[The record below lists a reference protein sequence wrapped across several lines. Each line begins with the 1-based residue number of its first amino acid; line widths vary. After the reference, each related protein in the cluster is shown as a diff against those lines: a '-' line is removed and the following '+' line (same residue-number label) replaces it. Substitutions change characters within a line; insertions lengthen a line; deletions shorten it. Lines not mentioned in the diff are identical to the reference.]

1 MLYILGWFIAF
12 LKFLVKPFLMC
23 TKKSNKG
30 KVTSK
35 IVGTGIYVPEKYVDN
50 KELLDIINV
59 DEVNKRNRDNKKPEQ
74 FITDYY
80 GISGRYI
87 ASEHES
93 NSFMGGEAIK
103 RALKSANIDI
113 GQIDLLIYASTSID
127 KAIPDTSTRIHN
139 LLGMNATPSMSV
151 HSTCLSFLHG
161 LNVANSFI
169 KSSMY
174 KTICIVSSEKPTV
187 FANPS
192 DPKTCTTLGDMAAAV
207 IVQATS
213 DEASEINYSK
223 FNTYS
228 ELCSMIELNIGNSRH
243 CIDKPYTKEDFYF
256 GINNSKSL
264 IKKVPSLFKN
274 FLSTLLFSN
283 YKYVVT
289 HQPSKI
295 AIDHAEEIFGKDKV
309 CQSFE
314 QIGNVVAASIP
325 YNLHQLLNS
334 NKVKRGEEILLV
346 GVGAGLGIG
355 AMNIIY

>member
-1 MLYILGWFIAF
+1 MLYMLGWFLTI
-12 LKFLVKPFLMC
+12 LKFLLKPCALC
-23 TKKSNKG
+23 VRKSNKG
-30 KVTSK
+30 KITTK
-35 IVGTGIYVPEKYVDN
+35 IIGTGIYVPEKYMDN
-50 KELLDIINV
+50 KELLNIINV
-59 DEVNKRNRDNKKPEQ
+59 DELTKRTKSDKNPEK
-74 FITDYY
+74 FISDYY
-80 GISGRYI
+80 GINGRYI
-87 ASEHES
+87 ASIQES

-103 RALKSANIDI
+103 HALKAASISI
-113 GQIDLLIYASTSID
+113 EQVDLLIYASTSID
-127 KAIPDTSTRIHN
+127 KSIPDTSTRIHN

-161 LNVANSFI
+161 LNVANGFI

-174 KTICIVSSEKPTV
+174 KTICIVSSEKPSV

-207 IVQATS
+207 IVQATTE
-213 DEASEINYSK
+213 EASEINYSK

-228 ELCSMIELNIGNSRH
+228 ELCSTIELNIGNSRH
-243 CIDKPYTKEDFYF
+243 SIDKPYAKEDFYF

-264 IKKVPSLFKN
+264 IKKVPTLFKN
-274 FLSTLLFSN
+274 FFSTLLFSN

-295 AIDHAEEIFGKDKV
+295 AIDHAEEIFGKEKV

-314 QIGNVVAASIP
+314 KVGNVVAASIP

-334 NKVKRGEEILLV
+334 NRVKRGEEILLV

-355 AMNIIY
+355 AMNIVY